1 MEEFV
6 PIIETDSTTS
16 IDGIEHWA
24 KGNVTPDSRNKIRLI
39 LVYANAKDREF
50 ANVTKRWDIDW
61 FWPVDGSGSAYD
73 PLGRQKEFYALNLVN
88 AETEQQLWSYS

>member
-1 MEEFV
+1 MPV
-6 PIIETDSTTS
+6 IETDSTTT

-24 KGNVTPDSRNKIRLI
+24 NGNLTPESRHRIRLI
-39 LVYANAKDREF
+39 VDMYANPKDREF

-61 FWPVDGSGSAYD
+61 FWTDDRSGSAGA
-73 PLGRQKEFYALNLVN
+73 PTGRRKEFYALNLVN